1 MGGYTGSNGSGA
13 AAWIFL
19 ALVVT
24 LVAVACGA
32 REDPGISPVAT
43 GSTPTIEPSAVPA
56 TTTAPT
62 TASIASTTTSGAG
75 NGSLP
80 PTSAPSAERRADGTV
95 VSAGGY
101 RAKTPA
107 VARGLLLEP
116 TWTDEQQEAAD
127 VIHRYLDA
135 MVITITDRR
144 PDTTIPTSMT
154 DLERPDLNPAGL
166 RQLQTQ
172 NVVRGNTRI
181 GQYWVEPPE
190 SESAFWVFGLTELK
204 SLKTDE
210 ILDSGTSSS
219 FWDGQMAPTEPGWR
233 VVAFVKTHAKN
244 GRTGCASNEPSLQLP
259 E

>member
-101 RAKTPA
+101 QAKTPA

-116 TWTDEQQEAAD
+116 
-127 VIHRYLDA
+127 
-135 MVITITDRR
+135 
-144 PDTTIPTSMT
+144 
-154 DLERPDLNPAGL
+154 
-166 RQLQTQ
+166 
-172 NVVRGNTRI
+172 
-181 GQYWVEPPE
+181 
-190 SESAFWVFGLTELK
+190 
-204 SLKTDE
+204 
-210 ILDSGTSSS
+210 
-219 FWDGQMAPTEPGWR
+219 
-233 VVAFVKTHAKN
+233 
-244 GRTGCASNEPSLQLP
+244 
-259 E
+259 